1 MTPAPR
7 PVLVRL
13 IAKDLHLHRGLIAGT
28 LAAAVATLALTG
40 RGGASEGGGL
50 DLGFLLYLTTLI
62 TFGILVPMLGILK
75 ERQDRSRLF
84 VLSLPISPA
93 GYVVSKVASALAV
106 FLVPWLALT
115 GGVVA
120 LTLATDR
127 PDGALPFF
135 VALMGFLFGNFATL
149 TALVATAKSELWAI
163 AGILVTNVSVTPFL
177 IHLGKL
183 PGVAGR
189 TGDAVATWSPEI
201 LKLLAVEGA
210 WILAALAL
218 AVWLPTRRRD
228 LV

>member
-13 IAKDLHLHRGLIAGT
+13 IAKDLYLHRWLIAGSV
-28 LAAAVATLALTG
+28 AAAVAALALTN
-40 RGGASEGGGL
+40 RDADGAGGGL

-75 ERQDRSRLF
+75 ERQDQSRLF

>member
-1 MTPAPR
+1 MTPTPR
-7 PVLVRL
+7 SVLVRL
-13 IAKDLHLHRGLIAGT
+13 VAKDLHLYRWLIAGT
-28 LAAAVATLALTG
+28 LAAGVATLALTG
-40 RGGASEGGGL
+40 HGGSDAGL

-75 ERQDRSRLF
+75 ERQDQSRLF
-84 VLSLPISPA
+84 VLSLPVSPA
-93 GYVVSKVASALAV
+93 GYVAAKVASALAV

-115 GGVVA
+115 AGVVV

-135 VALMGFLFGNFATL
+135 VTLMGFLFGNFATL
-149 TALVATAKSELWAI
+149 TALVATAKSELWAV

-177 IHLGKL
+177 IHLGQL

-201 LKLLAVEGA
+201 LTLLALEGV

-228 LV
+228 IV